1 MSSIT
6 ARQEAAHCN
15 RSRCRRS
22 HTAPS
27 SSSIAAKARRNGVLA
42 NDLVP
47 CREALEERYRNV
59 TPLCE
64 HNACAQTTSTA
75 SPFPNTSR
83 FFRRV
88 RARVTQRAIR
98 QRKRRTGPAAFRKSM
113 KERQLPKRRQR
124 RLGIPFD
131 KHRAG
136 ETVEDHALRRA
147 FAFNRRLL
155 TRRVKGG
162 IRKFVRHAPDNA
174 VILAKYKPA
183 NCRL

>member
-1 MSSIT
+1 MCPDNID
-6 ARQEAAHCN
+6 
-15 RSRCRRS
+15 
-22 HTAPS
+22 
-27 SSSIAAKARRNGVLA
+27 SIAV
-42 NDLVP
+42 
-47 CREALEERYRNV
+47 
-59 TPLCE
+59 
-64 HNACAQTTSTA
+64 
-75 SPFPNTSR
+75 PNTSR
-83 FFRRV
+83 FFG
-88 RARVTQRAIR
+88 AF
-98 QRKRRTGPAAFRKSM
+98 GLGNAAGMPYQSVEQASRFQKIDE
-113 KERQLPKRRQR
+113 ERQLPKRRQR

-147 FAFNRRLL
+147 FASNRRLL

>member
-1 MSSIT
+1 VP
-6 ARQEAAHCN
+6 RQH
-15 RSRCRRS
+15 RQHRRS
-22 HTAPS
+22 QH
-27 SSSIAAKARRNGVLA
+27 IA
-42 NDLVP
+42 
-47 CREALEERYRNV
+47 
-59 TPLCE
+59 
-64 HNACAQTTSTA
+64 
-75 SPFPNTSR
+75 

-98 QRKRRTGPAAFRKSM
+98 HESVEQASRFQKIDE
-113 KERQLPKRRQR
+113 ERQLPKRRQR